1 MQIGNLLEKL
11 TGAGINFHS
20 DVDNLLDVH
29 GVSEFP
35 TGLPNTISMWR
46 GDNYEDNSLEH
57 STNNIVICNNSASVD
72 LRNSGIEVIV
82 VQDPRVAFAILASQ
96 FLPTH
101 QIHLSSEGIA
111 EGVLIPKSS
120 HLGNNVIVEN
130 AIIGQNCNIGHNTV
144 IHSGTRI
151 GDNVEI
157 GDNSTIGGPGFGYVN
172 LPNGETLRM
181 PHLGGVEIHD
191 GVHIGSNTAIDRGTI
206 GNTIVGEN
214 SRIDN
219 LVHIAHNVVI
229 GKGVFIIAG
238 AEISG
243 SVQIGDRA
251 WIAPQAS
258 VRQKLVIGPD
268 AVVGIGS
275 VVVKDVSPG
284 ETVMG
289 VPAKPR
295 SS

>member
-1 MQIGNLLEKL
+1 MQIKKLLDTL
-11 TGAGINFHS
+11 TDAGVKFNS
-20 DVDNLLDVH
+20 DVDLQIELD

-35 TGLPNTISMWR
+35 PGRPNSLSMWR
-46 GDNYEDNSLEH
+46 GDNYSNEPLSK
-57 STNNIVICNNSASVD
+57 STNNIILCNSSASESICNA
-72 LRNSGIEVIV
+72 GFQAIV
-82 VQDPRVAFAILASQ
+82 VDDPRVAFAVLASN
-96 FLPTH
+96 FLSID
-101 QIHLSSEGIA
+101 QIHLTTQGIA
-111 EGVLIPKSS
+111 EGVTIPKSS
-120 HLGNNVIVEN
+120 YLGRNVVIEN
-130 AIIGQNCNIGHNTV
+130 AIIGENCRIGHNTV
-144 IHSGTRI
+144 IHSGSNI
-151 GDNVEI
+151 GNNVEI
-157 GDNSTIGGPGFGYVN
+157 GDNTTIGGPGFGYVD
-172 LPNGETLRM
+172 LPNGETMRM

-191 GVHIGSNTAIDRGTI
+191 GVHIGSNTAIDKGTI
-206 GNTIVGEN
+206 GNTIVGKN

-229 GKGVFIIAG
+229 GQGVFIIAG

-258 VRQKLVIGPD
+258 VRQKLVIGHD

-275 VVVKDVSPG
+275 VVIKDVKPG

-295 SS
+295 T